1 MIQHISHSTARMI
14 CECQQKARFKLEG
27 KRTKSPEVFMIG
39 SAVHA
44 GLETYANTESKEQA
58 ILATSEYVFTY
69 GNSNKYRP
77 DSPDQTADD
86 YELDHTLQEISEQCV
101 MIVSD
106 VIDYPCEDWQ
116 ELESRTEMIS
126 AEEALTIEIPIEI
139 EDVRLENETDDEY
152 YERITKI
159 ITVEGKP
166 DLILADH
173 KNKKLYIVDN
183 KTAGK
188 MTQMSVTEK
197 LQISIYGLYYQMQEE
212 YQGYEFIAVV
222 RRILKDKRK
231 KDLYIQSE
239 VFQTTIIPEMME
251 IAKNHLVASYLQAEQ
266 IQGDML
272 TTYGGLLSGYGCSY
286 CDFKDICEG
295 YQAFNQKTE
304 GEE

>member
-1 MIQHISHSTARMI
+1 MI

-27 KRTKSPEVFMIG
+27 KRTPSPEVFMIG

-159 ITVEGKP
+159 VTVEG
-166 DLILADH
+166 
-173 KNKKLYIVDN
+173 
-183 KTAGK
+183 
-188 MTQMSVTEK
+188 
-197 LQISIYGLYYQMQEE
+197 
-212 YQGYEFIAVV
+212 
-222 RRILKDKRK
+222 
-231 KDLYIQSE
+231 
-239 VFQTTIIPEMME
+239 
-251 IAKNHLVASYLQAEQ
+251 QAR
-266 IQGDML
+266 
-272 TTYGGLLSGYGCSY
+272 
-286 CDFKDICEG
+286 
-295 YQAFNQKTE
+295 FNPS
-304 GEE
+304 